1 MHRELK
7 RIVRLAGVLCGLA
20 CAPLGAQAGGSA
32 IVTQNA
38 DVRAAPSTD
47 AKALTQAPVN
57 EPVQILDRRGAWY
70 EVSSTSGWRGWLRMA
85 SIKLTSLTQGKKT
98 SAISSPLEPAAVI
111 GVRGMDEGSLA
122 RAQPDYNALN
132 KLKQYRA
139 TPQDADRFVAELPRG
154 AKR

>member
-1 MHRELK
+1 MYRDLK
-7 RIVRLAGVLCGLA
+7 RIVGLAGLLCGLA
-20 CAPLGAQAGGSA
+20 CTPIVAHAEGSA
-32 IVTQNA
+32 VVTQSA

-85 SIKLTSLTQGKKT
+85 SIKLTSLTQSKK
-98 SAISSPLEPAAVI
+98 SNSGISPLAPTAVI
-111 GVRGMDEGSLA
+111 GVRGMDEASLA
-122 RAQPDYNALN
+122 HAQPDYNALN

-139 TPQDADRFVAELPRG
+139 TPQDADRFAAQLPRE
-154 AKR
+154 ASP